1 MADAIEGGHRFG
13 RHLGKI
19 GLALLAGVIIGG
31 ASSLAIRHDGMA
43 IAAPASNVA
52 TRYDRAF
59 GNVFYKVPSGYRAVQ
74 QSAGVVM
81 ARTADVLSGNLPGVL
96 VVSRGLPL
104 TPELRKELR
113 EKGKSIF
120 VQGIAIALGN
130 LTADPRAKLS
140 NPAPVNNPAE
150 DGYEAFALNGQAY
163 DSDAGQK
170 RFTTFVV
177 VITPSRVEAF
187 MKVGY
192 GSEANAKA
200 LDAGF
205 EALTA
210 SAEFRDAGARPPS
223 RLAPPLPTN
232 LAALAP
238 APARPAAPAASNDE
252 SPAPA
257 RGGGGGNCRIVQRQM
272 CSGGIGTGLG
282 YFCNTYPQR
291 VCN

>member
-1 MADAIEGGHRFG
+1 MADATKGEQGLH
-13 RHLGKI
+13 GKYRK
-19 GLALLAGVIIGG
+19 LALALVAGAIIGG
-31 ASSLAIRHDGMA
+31 GSSLAIRHDNMA
-43 IAAPASNVA
+43 IAAPASP
-52 TRYDRAF
+52 TRYDRVF
-59 GNVFYKVPSGYRAVQ
+59 GNIYYKVPSGYRAVQ
-74 QSAGVVM
+74 QAGGVVM
-81 ARTADVLSGNLPGVL
+81 VRTGDALAGNIQGVL
-96 VVSRGLPL
+96 IVSRGLPL
-104 TPELRKELR
+104 TPELRKELK
-113 EKGKSIF
+113 EKGKSVF

-130 LTADPRAKLS
+130 LSADPRAKLS
-140 NPAPVNNPAE
+140 NPASVNNPAQ

-170 RFTTFVV
+170 RYTTFVIV
-177 VITPSRVEAF
+177 MTPSRVEAF

-192 GSEANAKA
+192 GSEANAKL
-200 LDAGF
+200 LDSGF

-210 SAEFRDAGARPPS
+210 SAEFRDAGARAPS

-238 APARPAAPAASNDE
+238 APARPVAPAASGDQ

-257 RGGGGGNCRIVQRQM
+257 RGGGNCRIVQRQM

>member
-1 MADAIEGGHRFG
+1 
-13 RHLGKI
+13 
-19 GLALLAGVIIGG
+19 
-31 ASSLAIRHDGMA
+31 
-43 IAAPASNVA
+43 
-52 TRYDRAF
+52 
-59 GNVFYKVPSGYRAVQ
+59 
-74 QSAGVVM
+74 M
-81 ARTADVLSGNLPGVL
+81 ARTADVLSGNLQGVL

-104 TPELRKELR
+104 TPELRKELK

-130 LTADPRAKLS
+130 LAADPRAKLS
-140 NPAPVNNPAE
+140 NPAPVNNPAQ

-200 LDAGF
+200 LDSGF
-205 EALTA
+205 EALTG
-210 SAEFRDAGARPPS
+210 SAEFRDAGARAPS

-232 LAALAP
+232 LTALAP
-238 APARPAAPAASNDE
+238 APARPAAPAASDDE
-252 SPAPA
+252 SPATA
-257 RGGGGGNCRIVQRQM
+257 RGGGGNCRIVQRQM